1 MQAAVR
7 KFASDTL
14 NTFNST
20 FNSYNLLNVIQKVSN
35 SIITSEYD
43 LRMEKRILPSLTTAT
58 TYKLHYNT
66 TLEKNM
72 YMNGVSSSPTMKFR
86 NPSNLAEI
94 IDGVYIEEVP
104 SSTGGVES
112 ISIINPGYSYQ
123 ENPTVTILGDG
134 TGATAHAVI
143 SGGSIKN
150 IVVDSAGTGYTSA
163 TAVITAQ
170 SGDTTGQLGAAI
182 VNLKGR
188 YGTLRTYYNNTN
200 QVKTVLNS
208 NIGTIDYQ
216 SGIITLNNFGPI
228 NIDNELGQLAVTVN
242 PTTSIVSSSYNRII
256 TIDPYDPNS
265 ITVNVTAK
273 TSR

>member
-1 MQAAVR
+1 
-7 KFASDTL
+7 
-14 NTFNST
+14 
-20 FNSYNLLNVIQKVSN
+20 
-35 SIITSEYD
+35 
-43 LRMEKRILPSLTTAT
+43 
-58 TYKLHYNT
+58 
-66 TLEKNM
+66 
-72 YMNGVSSSPTMKFR
+72 
-86 NPSNLAEI
+86 
-94 IDGVYIEEVP
+94 
-104 SSTGGVES
+104 
-112 ISIINPGYSYQ
+112 
-123 ENPTVTILGDG
+123 
-134 TGATAHAVI
+134 
-143 SGGSIKN
+143 
-150 IVVDSAGTGYTSA
+150 
-163 TAVITAQ
+163 VITAQ